1 MIFGREPAT
10 WIGFIEGVLSFL
22 VGAKL
27 LDLSPDQVGAIMA
40 VVTAAFGVYSAA
52 ATHDTLLGVEIGLVK
67 SLVALGVAFGL
78 SLSADQTGVAIALAT
93 VLLGFF
99 QRTQTSPLEA
109 LSLKTG
115 IRPADAPA

>member
-10 WIGFIEGVLSFL
+10 WIGFIEGLLSFL
-22 VGAKL
+22 VGAKF

-40 VVTAAFGVYSAA
+40 VVTAVFGIYSAA

-78 SLSADQTGVAIALAT
+78 NLSADQTGVAIAFAA

-115 IRPADAPA
+115 IKPADAPV